1 MRKTLVLIFCSFLAG
16 LLLVFGAVW
25 VYCRSA
31 FGPPGSLGFEFES
44 TSPSGRS
51 KIGLAG
57 VLGLFG
63 DELFLSGSEEAVFI
77 HLKPGTTDGDGWMQV
92 SPWLEFFNSSASWSA
107 DGDIEIFDI
116 EARPIQHTGSLQ
128 IEMIREGLIVRI
140 HTRAY

>member
-1 MRKTLVLIFCSFLAG
+1 MRKTLALIFCSFLAG
-16 LLLVFGAVW
+16 LLLVFGAVI

-63 DELFLSGSEEAVFI
+63 NELFLSGSEEAVFI
-77 HLKPGTTDGDGWMQV
+77 HLKPATTDGDAWMQV
-92 SPWLEFFNSSASWSA
+92 SPWLDFLDSSASWSTN
-107 DGDIEIFDI
+107 GDIEIFNI
-116 EARPIQHTGSLQ
+116 EARPIQHTGVLQ
-128 IEMIREGLIVRI
+128 VEMIREGLIVRI
-140 HTRAY
+140 RTRAH